1 MPWTEPA
8 VNSNDLQR
16 CMRDLVAL
24 SALPAA
30 WQNYDMYQ
38 IGDSLVAALNWM
50 VDADF
55 VFIAL
60 LGHGNQLNRLA
71 SINPGLNSASLDRV
85 QAMLQLQPQRKTAT
99 SDEQRKFIIPDASTG
114 GNLHV
119 VTTLIG
125 FGGDAILAAGSVR
138 NTFPTKTEKLLLD
151 AGVNQASIAF
161 RQWLGDA
168 DKRRFTTLVQRTNDF
183 VGITSLGGRVQYV
196 NPAGLQLVGLA
207 SLDDA
212 LRLDVSDF
220 VLPEYRGAVRDEVW
234 PQILRTGRWTGER
247 GLRHFGSGAPIPFLI
262 DCFRIDDPRTGE
274 PMNVATVSRDLSE
287 QKQSEAALRL
297 LNESLERRVKE
308 RTFELADANRRLIA
322 EKLER
327 AQTDL
332 RLRNLQNELSHAGSL
347 TAAAQMAAALAHEL
361 NQPLTA
367 VLNSV
372 NTAKRLLA
380 RGDRADLLTAQEVTD
395 EAAEQA
401 LRASAIIRGLRQL
414 VSRAETERRM
424 EVLPAMIEEAS
435 ALVLNSIAPSPVH
448 SRFVFDD
455 GARHVLVNRV
465 QIQQVIVN
473 LIRNAVEAMADQQL
487 REVTVATRAL
497 EDETIEITVADIG
510 PGIPGDFADQL
521 FKPFVSGKRDGMGL
535 GLSISRSIIEAH
547 DGQLTAAPN
556 PVGGTIFRFTLPSAG
571 VADRD

>member
-1 MPWTEPA
+1 
-8 VNSNDLQR
+8 
-16 CMRDLVAL
+16 
-24 SALPAA
+24 
-30 WQNYDMYQ
+30 
-38 IGDSLVAALNWM
+38 
-50 VDADF
+50 
-55 VFIAL
+55 
-60 LGHGNQLNRLA
+60 
-71 SINPGLNSASLDRV
+71 
-85 QAMLQLQPQRKTAT
+85 
-99 SDEQRKFIIPDASTG
+99 
-114 GNLHV
+114 
-119 VTTLIG
+119 
-125 FGGDAILAAGSVR
+125 
-138 NTFPTKTEKLLLD
+138 
-151 AGVNQASIAF
+151 
-161 RQWLGDA
+161 
-168 DKRRFTTLVQRTNDF
+168 
-183 VGITSLGGRVQYV
+183 
-196 NPAGLQLVGLA
+196 
-207 SLDDA
+207 
-212 LRLDVSDF
+212 
-220 VLPEYRGAVRDEVW
+220 
-234 PQILRTGRWTGER
+234 
-247 GLRHFGSGAPIPFLI
+247 
-262 DCFRIDDPRTGE
+262 
-274 PMNVATVSRDLSE
+274 MNVATVSRDLSE

-510 PGIPGDFADQL
+510 PRIPGDFADQL

>member
-1 MPWTEPA
+1 MPWTEPV
-8 VNSNDLQR
+8 VNSNELQR

-30 WQNYDMYQ
+30 WQNYDLYE

-60 LGHGNQLNRLA
+60 LGLGNQLSRLA
-71 SINPGLNSASLDRV
+71 SVNPRLDSASLDRV
-85 QAMLQLQPQRKTAT
+85 QAMLQFQLQRKPTT
-99 SDEQRKFIIPDASTG
+99 PDERRRFVIPDPSTG

-119 VTTLIG
+119 VTALIG

-138 NTFPTKTEKLLLD
+138 DTFPTRTEKLLLD

-168 DKRRFTTLVQRTNDF
+168 DKRRFTALVQRTNDF
-183 VGITSLGGRVQYV
+183 VGIASLSGRIQYV
-196 NPAGLQLVGLA
+196 NPAGLQLVGLV
-207 SLDDA
+207 SLGDA
-212 LRLDVSDF
+212 LRLDILDF
-220 VLPEYRGAVRDEVW
+220 VFPEDRETVHDELW
-234 PQILRTGRWTGER
+234 PLVLRTGRWGGEL
-247 GLRHFGSGAPIPFLI
+247 GLRHFGSGALIPFLI

-287 QKQSEAALRL
+287 QKHSEAALL
-297 LNESLERRVKE
+297 HLNENLERRVKE
-308 RTFELADANRRLIA
+308 RTSELAEANRRLVA

-327 AQTDL
+327 AQTDM
-332 RLRNLQNELSHAGSL
+332 RLLKLQNELSQAGRL

-367 VLNSV
+367 VVNSV
-372 NTAKRLLA
+372 NTTKRLLA
-380 RGDRADLLTAQEVTD
+380 RGDDADLLTAQEVTD
-395 EAAEQA
+395 EAVEQA

-414 VSRAETERRM
+414 VSRGETERQM
-424 EVLPAMIEEAS
+424 EVLPVMIEEAG
-435 ALVLNSIAPSPVH
+435 ALVLNSIAPSAVH
-448 SRFVFDD
+448 VRFEFDA

-497 EDETIEITVADIG
+497 KDETIEITVADIG
-510 PGIPGDFADQL
+510 PGIPIDVADKL
-521 FKPFVSGKRDGMGL
+521 FQPFVSRKHDGMGL

-547 DGQLTAAPN
+547 DGQLTVAPN
-556 PVGGTIFRFTLPSAG
+556 PVGGTIFRFTLRSVG
-571 VADRD
+571 VRGHD